1 MAANPGEEWR
11 VKVLPEAQKELDRLP
26 DSVRLEALE
35 AIQDLAEAA
44 FPPGS
49 ILMRGYSHSRR
60 IKFYGNQYRILYHV
74 SESQKTVYVFR
85 VRPRADAYR
94 GL

>member
-1 MAANPGEEWR
+1 MAANPDEGWK
-11 VKVLPEAQKELDRLP
+11 VKVLPRAQKEIDQLP
-26 DSVRLEALE
+26 DSVRPEALQ
-35 AIQDLAEAA
+35 AIQDLAEDPL
-44 FPPGS
+44 PPDS

-60 IKFYGNQYRILYHV
+60 IRFHGNQYRILYHV